1 MYVCGGCG
9 LWRIPITARGNRGR
23 PKRIVM
29 LCPCVCLFCTHTVC
43 ACICVGTQGCTFVSV
58 HLYVCIHLGPCASVC
73 VSLPLGT
80 CASICLSTLHDFAH
94 LYLGIRAGHKSMH
107 SVEGI
112 CLNLNKLCK
121 KHLSK
126 KFEGR

>member
-1 MYVCGGCG
+1 MCVVVVDCGGYRSPLGATGGDLKG
-9 LWRIPITARGNRGR
+9 L
-23 PKRIVM
+23 
-29 LCPCVCLFCTHTVC
+29 LCYALVCACFVHTVC